1 MNKRMEAAEMRGME
15 KEKKNSVMRKQKWR
29 D

>member
-1 MNKRMEAAEMRGME
+1 MEAAEMRGME
-15 KEKKNSVMRKQKWR
+15 KEKKISVMRKQKWR